1 MSRRIKQTREEKAFN
16 TVNVI
21 LLVLLCVSILFP
33 LLNVVSVSLS
43 SDRYIYTNSITFYPK
58 GLTFSAYKTVL
69 SNNTIL
75 RAYSNTLRVVVI
87 SFFSSLLLTAFAA
100 YPLVFSDFWGKRIYK
115 YMILITL
122 WFNSGL
128 VPTFMVVRSL
138 GLVDTFWPLVLV
150 PLISAYNV
158 VIVRSFYEGIPVSL
172 IESAKLDG
180 ANDIRILFQIVIP
193 LSKAVLATVGLW
205 IIVDRM
211 NDFLN
216 PVVYT
221 RSYEKYTV
229 QVVLRDIVIASS
241 ASQYDLLPDD
251 SGGTLPEQ
259 IRNAAIVI
267 TMIPVIVIYPFL
279 QKYFVKGVTL
289 GAVKG

>member
-1 MSRRIKQTREEKAFN
+1 MSRKIRQTKEEKVFN
-16 TVNVI
+16 TVNII
-21 LLVLLCVSILFP
+21 LLILLCVSILFP
-33 LLNVVSVSLS
+33 LLNVISVSLS

-75 RAYSNTLRVVVI
+75 RAYGNTLRVVVI
-87 SFFSSLLLTAFAA
+87 SFFSSLFLTACAA
-100 YPLVFSDFWGKRIYK
+100 YPLVFADFWGKRIYK

-158 VIVRSFYEGIPVSL
+158 VIVRSFYEGIPNSL